1 MKRNL
6 SIIAILVTGLTSSLS
21 MAADTG
27 TLAVTATVTGK
38 CKFQVVGGLT
48 FATPIAATSID
59 PSENSNATGAAS
71 ITYRC
76 TNGTSATG
84 LTLGVTSPN
93 YSAGHRVAVVSG
105 VGPFMA
111 YTHATAGFNT
121 AGTGFGAGND
131 KTGTVTGTILQA
143 THQAAVAGTYTDSVS
158 ITINP

>member
-6 SIIAILVTGLTSSLS
+6 SLIAVLVAALTSSLS
-21 MAADTG
+21 MAADTA
-27 TLAVTATVTGK
+27 TMAVTATVTGK
-38 CKFQVVGGLT
+38 CKFQSVGGLV
-48 FATPIAATSID
+48 FATPIAGTSID
-59 PSENSNATGAAS
+59 PSEASNATGTAT

-84 LTLGVTSPN
+84 LTLGTTSPN
-93 YSAGHRVAVVSG
+93 YSGGHRVAVVTG
-105 VGPFMA
+105 TGPYMA
-111 YTHATAGFNT
+111 YTLATAGFTT

-131 KTGTVTGTILQA
+131 KTGTVTGTILTA